1 MAQEATARLDIAE
14 EVRPRPGPL
23 RRALR
28 LSRQHP
34 LGVLG
39 LFLVGLLV
47 VAGVFADV
55 LAPYDPLNP
64 NRETSNVGELA
75 AAIGP
80 ADKEFDILNFTGNT
94 GSVLDVDDEKMA
106 SFHPLE
112 SGDVTTVN
120 VQRGNGATEPVE
132 HSSGAVISSTRIDKL
147 SEPSAKHLFGTDRLG
162 RDVLSRTIFGARI
175 SLLIGFV
182 AIAMGVT
189 IGTFFG
195 VLSGYF
201 GGFIDMLIQRFVD
214 MLLAFPAVVLLLA
227 LIAVIGDE
235 DSAVREFLA
244 DNTPIPQGS
253 FLGVP
258 VFLDIF
264 VVALVIGVAV
274 AVGTARIVRGAV
286 LSLKENVYIEAAQ
299 AMGASNVRIMW
310 RHIFPNVAAL
320 VVVLASVFLP
330 IAILAE
336 AAISFLGVGVPDPTP
351 SWGADLTGPNR
362 EDALKASGG
371 RCSSPSCAE
380 LHRPRL
386 QPAGGRLP
394 RHLRPTAAWQRRR
407 RVQSRRRHLDRRPR
421 ISLCP
426 GQNSRR
432 PCDIWP

>member
-1 MAQEATARLDIAE
+1 MAQEATSRLDIAE
-14 EVRPRPGPL
+14 EARPRTGPL

-28 LSRQHP
+28 LSRQNP

-47 VAGVFADV
+47 VAGVFAEV

-75 AAIGP
+75 ADIGP
-80 ADKEFDILNFTGNT
+80 DDKDIDILNYTGST
-94 GSVLDVDDEKMA
+94 GSVLEIGDEKMA
-106 SFHPLE
+106 VLFIQVE
-112 SGDVTTVN
+112 RGDVTTVN
-120 VQRGNGATEPVE
+120 VQRGNSATKPVE

-147 SEPSAKHLFGTDRLG
+147 AEPSAKYLFGTDRLG

-175 SLLIGFV
+175 SLMIGFV

-235 DSAVREFLA
+235 DSAVRQFLA

-253 FLGVP
+253 FLGIP

-264 VVALVIGVAV
+264 VVALVIGIAV

-286 LSLKENVYIEAAQ
+286 LSLKENVYIDAAR
-299 AMGASNVRIMW
+299 AMGASNARIMLK
-310 RHIFPNVAAL
+310 HIFPNVAAL

-362 EDALKASGG
+362 EDALDGFWWPVFFPGLALSFIVLGFNLLG
-371 RCSSPSCAE
+371 DAFRDISD
-380 LHRPRL
+380 PRL
-386 QPAGGRLP
+386 RGGGGGS
-394 RHLRPTAAWQRRR
+394 
-407 RVQSRRRHLDRRPR
+407 SRGGG
-421 ISLCP
+421 I
-426 GQNSRR
+426 
-432 PCDIWP
+432 

>member
-1 MAQEATARLDIAE
+1 MAQEATVRLDIAE
-14 EVRPRPGPL
+14 EARPRTGRL

-64 NRETSNVGELA
+64 NRETSDVGELA
-75 AAIGP
+75 ADIGP

-106 SFHPLE
+106 VLFILLE

-120 VQRGNGATEPVE
+120 VQRANGATTAVE
-132 HSSGAVISSTRIDKL
+132 HSSGAVFSSTRIDKL
-147 SEPSAKHLFGTDRLG
+147 AEPSAKYPFGTDRLG

-175 SLLIGFV
+175 SLMIGFV

-214 MLLAFPAVVLLLA
+214 MILAFPAVVLLLA

-235 DSAVREFLA
+235 DSAVRQFLA

-253 FLGVP
+253 FLGIP

-264 VVALVIGVAV
+264 VVALAIGVAV

-286 LSLKENVYIEAAQ
+286 LSLKENVYIDAAR
-299 AMGASNVRIMW
+299 AMGASNARIMLK
-310 RHIFPNVAAL
+310 HIFPNVAAL

-362 EDALKASGG
+362 EDALDGFWWPVFFPGLALSFIVLGFNLLG
-371 RCSSPSCAE
+371 DAFRDISD
-380 LHRPRL
+380 PRL
-386 QPAGGRLP
+386 RGGGGGGS
-394 RHLRPTAAWQRRR
+394 
-407 RVQSRRRHLDRRPR
+407 SRGGG
-421 ISLCP
+421 I
-426 GQNSRR
+426 
-432 PCDIWP
+432 